1 MKEMTKEFTLPP
13 ESKKPPH
20 PVETPYLRG
29 AKEWDDRIGSAR
41 VQAKNWRVAFFGSSL
56 LSLLLISGNL
66 YQLTQQKLVPL
77 VITLNK
83 ESGRPDV
90 MGRLDNTHYKPE
102 LQEIKFFI
110 NQFIQKVR
118 SVPDDPVLIKKNWLD
133 AYAFLR
139 RGAATALNELTNTD
153 EDSPLK
159 KIGQQTVTFKI
170 ISVVQVTG
178 TESYQARWREKI
190 FDRNGAL
197 LDDYTM
203 TGVFTVEFETPS
215 DEKTLYVNPLGIF
228 IKSFQWNRE
237 L

>member
-1 MKEMTKEFTLPP
+1 MSREFTLPP
-13 ESKKPPH
+13 DTKKPFKAL
-20 PVETPYLRG
+20 ETPYLRG
-29 AKEWDDRIGSAR
+29 AQEWDERIGSAR
-41 VQAKNWRVAFFGSSL
+41 VQAKNWRLAFFTATL
-56 LSLLLISGNL
+56 LSFLLLFGNL
-66 YQLTQQKLVPL
+66 FQLSQNKLVPL

-90 MGRLDNTHYKPE
+90 LGKLNSIYYKPQ
-102 LQEIKFFI
+102 LQEIRFFI
-110 NQFIQKVR
+110 NQFIEKVR
-118 SVPDDPVLIKKNWLD
+118 SVPDDPVLIKKNWLQ

-139 RGAATALNELTNTD
+139 RGAATALNELTNSD

-159 KIGQQTVTFKI
+159 KIGEQTVTFSI
-170 ISVVQVTG
+170 ISVVQVAG

-190 FDRNGAL
+190 FNNSGGL
-197 LDDYTM
+197 LDEYTM
-203 TGVFTVEFETPS
+203 TGVFTIEFETPK